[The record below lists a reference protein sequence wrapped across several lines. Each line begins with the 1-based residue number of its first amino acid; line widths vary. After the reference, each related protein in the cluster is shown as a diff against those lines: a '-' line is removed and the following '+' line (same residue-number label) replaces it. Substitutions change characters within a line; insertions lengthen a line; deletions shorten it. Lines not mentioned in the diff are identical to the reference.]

1 MKLPVAKK
9 QESNSRALS
18 PFEQSMANLQ
28 NTINRLFDDTWFNL
42 PVFAGRSSVSGWLG
56 DWSPK
61 ADVSETDK
69 EIKIKLNLPNVDPD
83 KITIEADNDSLVVSG
98 STIKEEEEKDE
109 NFIRIEREAGSFQRV
124 FALPNGCDVD
134 NIKAQS
140 KHGTLFIT
148 IPKKPEA
155 QKKKV
160 SVEVKS

>member
-1 MKLPVAKK
+1 MKLPITKR
-9 QESNSRALS
+9 QEDSSRALS

-42 PVFAGRSSVSGWLG
+42 PALTGRSSAGVWLG
-56 DWSPK
+56 DWWPK

-83 KITIEADNDSLVVSG
+83 KITIEADTESLVVSG
-98 STIKEEEEKDE
+98 STVREEEEKDE
-109 NFIRIEREAGSFQRV
+109 NFIRVEREAGSFQRV
-124 FALPNGCDVD
+124 FPLPNGCDVD